1 MDNLAEQEKQ
11 NAEAQRPEGSEAPF
25 DFDREF
31 TEALGQEN
39 PASDGAESPEGQVH
53 SESQGEVE
61 AQQGGTE
68 PQSPSSLLAQRLGL
82 DPSRYQSDDEAVEA
96 VRKTLEIREQERQ
109 ALEVSRQQIAQY
121 QAYLSQLQQAQLP
134 TPQPQ
139 AEVKQSWWNPPA
151 YNEEQAK
158 RWLTKNDQGEVVWK
172 DNTPAE
178 IRKQAED
185 YLDYQ
190 ENFRRKLFTNPE
202 EALAPM
208 LETRD
213 QKLYQKAKQ
222 DALQEFQ
229 ATQTERMVQEEL
241 KKYAPHFVERDALGQ
256 EVRDPYTGSV
266 KLNSVGQAFQNYD
279 NFLLQHNI
287 TDPKTRLEA
296 CIKHVQGDL
305 AVKILNERQGQVPT
319 QAQPASPSPAEQ
331 QKRALLQRAVRQPN
345 RSGSVPQTPSGPAQ
359 NPNLRA
365 ADMLLQ
371 EMQREGIDYRQAL
384 TRN

>member
-1 MDNLAEQEKQ
+1 MDNLAEQEKE
-11 NAEAQRPEGSEAPF
+11 NAAQRPEGSEAAPF
-25 DFDREF
+25 DFA
-31 TEALGQEN
+31 TEMATAMQE
-39 PASDGAESPEGQVH
+39 PASEGAETEGQVQ

-61 AQQGGTE
+61 AQQGGAE
-68 PQSPSSLLAQRLGL
+68 PQSPSTLLAQRLGL
-82 DPSRYQSDDEAVEA
+82 DPSRYQSEDEVYEAVKQTIA
-96 VRKTLEIREQERQ
+96 YRDQERQ

-139 AEVKQSWWNPPA
+139 PEAPKPSWWNPPA
-151 YNEEQAK
+151 YNEEQSR
-158 RWLTKNDQGEVVWK
+158 RWLTKNDQGETVWK
-172 DNTPAE
+172 DGTPAE

-229 ATQTERMVQEEL
+229 AKQTEHLVQEEL

-266 KLNSVGQAFQNYD
+266 KLNAVGQAFQNYD

-305 AVKILNERQGQVPT
+305 AVKILQDKSRSPQPPAQ
-319 QAQPASPSPAEQ
+319 QAPPSQAEQ
-331 QKRALLQRAVRQPN
+331 RKQELLQRAVRQPN
-345 RSGSVPQTPSGPAQ
+345 RSGSVPQSPSGPPQ
-359 NPNLRA
+359 NSQLNA
-365 ADMLLQ
+365 ANMLLQ
-371 EMQREGIDYRQAL
+371 EMEREGIDYRHSL